1 MSPINTVI
9 ILLTASTTMVSAF
22 HVTTGS
28 TAFMRPTRTTTL
40 KQSFLPL
47 QSVSTSTSMME
58 SESGTD
64 PFSSE
69 AKLVMTP
76 ESTSTNLQNVVEKS
90 NNKKASKEDNH
101 KTGVFS
107 PIVLLAKGVLGDEQV
122 NKLRAAIISKH
133 SDVIAAFVDTADT
146 QLGQTVL
153 KAMFRLAD
161 KNGNGVVEK
170 DELADALLLLGFDWL
185 QEKQINGILE
195 RSDVDGNGTIDLEE
209 WLQAAPKTLRT
220 NLVKLAKK
228 NGGDM
233 GLLA

>member
-1 MSPINTVI
+1 MSAINTI
-9 ILLTASTTMVSAF
+9 LILLAASTTTLSAF
-22 HVTTGS
+22 HVTTGA
-28 TAFMRPTRTTTL
+28 TTVMRSRTTL
-40 KQSFLPL
+40 KPSFLPL
-47 QSVSTSTSMME
+47 QSVSTSNTMME
-58 SESGTD
+58 SESGMD

-69 AKLVMTP
+69 ATLVIQP
-76 ESTSTNLQNVVEKS
+76 ESPSSVKQPMNID
-90 NNKKASKEDNH
+90 NKKMSKEDNH
-101 KTGVFS
+101 KTGVFA